1 MVMMKNLKN
10 KELKLLILEMVMFIC
25 FVTIILLLI
34 IKLGLTY
41 QERMDIKPIGKEEVI
56 EHNYDEPKDL
66 YTDTTLTE
74 KERQYYEH
82 LYNTNY

>member
-1 MVMMKNLKN
+1 MKNLKN

-25 FVTIILLLI
+25 FLAIILLLI
-34 IKLGLTY
+34 IKLGLKY

-82 LYNTNY
+82 VYNTNY

>member
-1 MVMMKNLKN
+1 
-10 KELKLLILEMVMFIC
+10 MVMFIC
-25 FVTIILLLI
+25 FVAIILLLI

>member
-1 MVMMKNLKN
+1 
-10 KELKLLILEMVMFIC
+10 MFIC
-25 FVTIILLLI
+25 FVAIILLLI
-34 IKLGLTY
+34 IKLGLKY
-41 QERMDIKPIGKEEVI
+41 QERMDIKPIGKKEVI

-82 LYNTNY
+82 VYNTNY